1 MTVGGDF
8 NQTNTCGATLNVL
21 NVGASCVV
29 NITFNPTASGA
40 RSGTLSIA
48 DNATGSPQNVA
59 LAGTGVAVFT
69 VGATSTTTTVVI
81 GATTATFTV
90 TASAPSSFTGNISFS
105 CSAGL
110 TCAFSASPIF
120 AGQSTTLTL
129 SSLTTSL
136 ANPLNFT
143 VYGTSGS
150 QTASVALTLLFSD
163 YALSAT
169 PGLNTIASGSPAN
182 YNIIVTPSFGF
193 NQRVDLS
200 CSNLPVG
207 ATCTFANASI
217 TPNGSP
223 VQAALTIN
231 TIKNVSSSLS
241 PHRWPLGGAPPPWA
255 LGIAVL
261 GLLGSLMLLRRRT
274 RPDATSASLN
284 PMRARLV
291 ALAVSLLVLALLLGA
306 CRPANTTAGGTPTG
320 NYTIT
325 ITGTLNSNTA
335 VTRTTTLNLSV
346 T

>member
-1 MTVGGDF
+1 
-8 NQTNTCGATLNVL
+8 
-21 NVGASCVV
+21 
-29 NITFNPTASGA
+29 
-40 RSGTLSIA
+40 
-48 DNATGSPQNVA
+48 
-59 LAGTGVAVFT
+59 
-69 VGATSTTTTVVI
+69 VI
-81 GATTATFTV
+81 GSTTATFTV
-90 TASAPSSFTGNISFS
+90 NASAPSSFTGNISFS

-110 TCAFSASPIF
+110 TCTFSTSPIF

-129 SSLTTSL
+129 SSLTTTL
-136 ANPLNFT
+136 ANPLNFY

-169 PGLNTIASGSPAN
+169 PGLNTITSGSPAP
-182 YNIIVTPSFGF
+182 YTIVVTPSFGF

-207 ATCTFANASI
+207 STCTFANASI
-217 TPNGSP
+217 TPNGTP
-223 VQAALTIN
+223 VNAALTIN
-231 TIKNVSSSLS
+231 TIKNVASL
-241 PHRWPLGGAPPPWA
+241 PPQRWPLSGAPPPWA

-274 RPDATSASLN
+274 RSDATSASLN

-291 ALAVSLLVLALLLGA
+291 ALAVSLLVLAMLLGA
-306 CRPANTTAGGTPTG
+306 CRPANTTSGGTPTG

-335 VTRTTTLNLSV
+335 VTRVTTLNLSV